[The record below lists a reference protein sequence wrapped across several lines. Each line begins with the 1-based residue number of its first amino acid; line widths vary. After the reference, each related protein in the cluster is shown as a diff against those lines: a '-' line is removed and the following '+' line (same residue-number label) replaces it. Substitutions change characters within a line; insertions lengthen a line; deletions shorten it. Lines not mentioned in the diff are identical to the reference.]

1 MPSHGD
7 RWVQMVD
14 FRDSFQW
21 IKWLYLHSKCGIKTK
36 THFEWLLWH
45 WSSLGQ
51 LNLEPTRPNGLLG
64 CKVPTDLVKISV
76 KEATHMGFY
85 YNIHPI
91 PGHQEPSHYLSQC
104 WPRSMPS
111 NGVTRSQWL
120 NDTLYSITCLYDT
133 KPSLS
138 VFLFYT
144 QLWFQLLFP
153 KFILAIKIYVHFLQ
167 FLDRDVAVKVFPHV
181 RQELVHHVMIYRWY
195 HGFWWPGAAKA
206 RGIISH
212 GIDLIIPDYSD
223 FSSIQNG
230 SGHGGVAVLLTCSA
244 ISWSKNQVTRLPHI
258 CDPPELY
265 SFW

>member
-1 MPSHGD
+1 MQCPIARTWESAPKTMPSHGD
-7 RWVQMVD
+7 RSSPDRRLSRQFSVNWVAV
-14 FRDSFQW
+14 FTF
-21 IKWLYLHSKCGIKTK
+21 WLYLHSKCGIKTK
-36 THFEWLLWH
+36 SHFEWLLWH

-51 LNLEPTRPNGLLG
+51 LNLKPTRPNGLVG

-111 NGVTRSQWL
+111 YGVTRSQWL

-144 QLWFQLLFP
+144 QLWFQRLFP
-153 KFILAIKIYVHFLQ
+153 KFILAIKIYVHFPQ
-167 FLDRDVAVKVFPHV
+167 FLDRDDTV
-181 RQELVHHVMIYRWY
+181 
-195 HGFWWPGAAKA
+195 
-206 RGIISH
+206 S
-212 GIDLIIPDYSD
+212 
-223 FSSIQNG
+223 
-230 SGHGGVAVLLTCSA
+230 
-244 ISWSKNQVTRLPHI
+244 
-258 CDPPELY
+258 
-265 SFW
+265 